1 MKTINLGKTGMKI
14 PAVALGCMRITELD
28 RLNVPD
34 YINHALE
41 LGINFFD
48 HADIYGRGECERIFA
63 DGLSQ
68 LDIPRESIIL
78 QSKCG
83 IVPGKM
89 YDLSY
94 KYIIASVEG
103 ILRRLNTEYLDILLL
118 HRPDALVELE
128 EVAKA
133 FDNLHNSGKV
143 RYFGVSNHRPLQ
155 IELLKKYVSQE
166 ICIDQMQ
173 LSLPFSSMISEGLE
187 ANMQTDGAVDR
198 SGSILDYCRVNDMTM
213 QVWSPFQGKN
223 GTFIDD
229 NNTYPD
235 LNWRLGEL
243 AAKYDTSKTAV
254 AAAWLLRHPA
264 GVQLITGTMSKQ
276 RLSDIASAADI
287 RLTREE
293 WYSLYLSAGHILP

>member
-1 MKTINLGKTGMKI
+1 MKTINLGKTGLKI

-28 RLNVPD
+28 RSEVPG
-34 YINHALE
+34 YIYHTLE
-41 LGINFFD
+41 LGIDFFD
-48 HADIYGRGECERIFA
+48 HADIYGGGECERIFA
-63 DGLSQ
+63 EGLSK

-83 IVPGKM
+83 IIPGKM

-94 KYIIASVEG
+94 KYIIDSVDG

-118 HRPDALVELE
+118 HRPDALVEPE

-133 FDNLHNSGKV
+133 FDDLHKNGKV

-187 ANMQTDGAVDR
+187 ANMQTEGAVDR

-213 QVWSPFQGKN
+213 QVWTPFQGKN

-229 NNTYPD
+229 NDTYPD

-243 AAKYDTSKTAV
+243 AAKYNTSKTGV
-254 AAAWLLRHPA
+254 AAAWLLRQPS
-264 GVQLITGTMSKQ
+264 GVQLIAGTMNKQ

>member
-1 MKTINLGKTGMKI
+1 
-14 PAVALGCMRITELD
+14 
-28 RLNVPD
+28 
-34 YINHALE
+34 
-41 LGINFFD
+41 
-48 HADIYGRGECERIFA
+48 
-63 DGLSQ
+63 
-68 LDIPRESIIL
+68 
-78 QSKCG
+78 
-83 IVPGKM
+83 
-89 YDLSY
+89 
-94 KYIIASVEG
+94 
-103 ILRRLNTEYLDILLL
+103 
-118 HRPDALVELE
+118 
-128 EVAKA
+128 
-133 FDNLHNSGKV
+133 
-143 RYFGVSNHRPLQ
+143 
-155 IELLKKYVSQE
+155 
-166 ICIDQMQ
+166 
-173 LSLPFSSMISEGLE
+173 
-187 ANMQTDGAVDR
+187 MQTDGAVDR

-264 GVQLITGTMSKQ
+264 GVQLITGTMNKQ

>member
-1 MKTINLGKTGMKI
+1 MKTINLGKTGLKI
-14 PAVALGCMRITELD
+14 PSVALGCMRITELD
-28 RLNVPD
+28 RSEV
-34 YINHALE
+34 Y
-41 LGINFFD
+41 
-48 HADIYGRGECERIFA
+48 ADIYGRGECERIFA

-94 KYIIASVEG
+94 KYIIDSVEG

-118 HRPDALVELE
+118 HRPDALVEPE

-133 FDNLHNSGKV
+133 FDDLHNSGKV

-243 AAKYDTSKTAV
+243 AAKYDTSKTAA

-264 GVQLITGTMSKQ
+264 GVQLIAGTMNKQ
-276 RLSDIASAADI
+276 RLSDIAYAADI
-287 RLTREE
+287 SLTREE

>member
-1 MKTINLGKTGMKI
+1 MKTINLGKTGLKI

-28 RLNVPD
+28 RSEVPG
-34 YINHALE
+34 YLYHALE

-63 DGLSQ
+63 EGLTQ

-118 HRPDALVELE
+118 HRPDALVEPE

-133 FDNLHNSGKV
+133 FDDLHNSGKV

-187 ANMQTDGAVDR
+187 VNMQTDGAVDR

-264 GVQLITGTMSKQ
+264 GVQLITGTMNKQ

>member
-48 HADIYGRGECERIFA
+48 HADIYVRGECERIFA

-264 GVQLITGTMSKQ
+264 GVQLITGTMNKQ

-287 RLTREE
+287 SLTREE

>member
-1 MKTINLGKTGMKI
+1 MKTINLGKTGLKI

-28 RLNVPD
+28 RSEVPG
-34 YINHALE
+34 YLYHALE

-63 DGLSQ
+63 EGLTQ

-103 ILRRLNTEYLDILLL
+103 ILRRLNTEYLDILLM
-118 HRPDALVELE
+118 HRPDALVEPE

-133 FDNLHNSGKV
+133 FDDLHNSGKV

-187 ANMQTDGAVDR
+187 VNMQTDGAVDR

-243 AAKYDTSKTAV
+243 AAKYNTSKTAV
-254 AAAWLLRHPA
+254 AASWLLRHPA
-264 GVQLITGTMSKQ
+264 GVQLIAGTMNKQ

-287 RLTREE
+287 SLTREE
-293 WYSLYLSAGHILP
+293 WYSMYLSAGHILP

>member
-1 MKTINLGKTGMKI
+1 MKTINLGKTGLKI
-14 PAVALGCMRITELD
+14 PSVALGCMRITELD
-28 RLNVPD
+28 RSEV
-34 YINHALE
+34 Y
-41 LGINFFD
+41 
-48 HADIYGRGECERIFA
+48 ADIYGRGECERIFA

-94 KYIIASVEG
+94 KYIIDSVEG
-103 ILRRLNTEYLDILLL
+103 ILRRLNTEYLDIPLL
-118 HRPDALVELE
+118 HRSDALVEAV

-133 FDNLHNSGKV
+133 FDDLHNSGKV

-243 AAKYDTSKTAV
+243 AAKYDTSKTAA

-264 GVQLITGTMSKQ
+264 GVQLIAGTMNKQ
-276 RLSDIASAADI
+276 RLSDIAYAADI
-287 RLTREE
+287 SLTREE

>member
-1 MKTINLGKTGMKI
+1 MKTINLGKTGLKI

-28 RLNVPD
+28 RSEVPG
-34 YINHALE
+34 YLNHALE

-48 HADIYGRGECERIFA
+48 YADIYGRGECERIFA

-94 KYIIASVEG
+94 KYIIDSVEG

-118 HRPDALVELE
+118 HRPDALVEPE

-133 FDNLHNSGKV
+133 FDDLHNSGKV

-243 AAKYDTSKTAV
+243 AAKYDTSKTAA

-264 GVQLITGTMSKQ
+264 GVQLIAGTMNKQ

-287 RLTREE
+287 SLTREE

>member
-14 PAVALGCMRITELD
+14 PAVALGCMRIIELD
-28 RLNVPD
+28 RLDVPD

-63 DGLSQ
+63 EGLSQ

-83 IVPGKM
+83 IVSGKM

-264 GVQLITGTMSKQ
+264 GVQLITGTMNKQ

>member
-1 MKTINLGKTGMKI
+1 MKTINLGKTGLKI

-28 RLNVPD
+28 RSEVPD
-34 YINHALE
+34 YLNHALE

-48 HADIYGRGECERIFA
+48 YADIYGRGECERIFA

-94 KYIIASVEG
+94 KYIIDSVEG

-118 HRPDALVELE
+118 HRPDALVEPE

-133 FDNLHNSGKV
+133 FDDLHNSGKV

-243 AAKYDTSKTAV
+243 AAKYDTSKTAA

-264 GVQLITGTMSKQ
+264 GVQLIAGTMNKQ

-287 RLTREE
+287 SLTREE

>member
-1 MKTINLGKTGMKI
+1 MKTINLGKTGLKI

-28 RLNVPD
+28 RSEVPG
-34 YINHALE
+34 YLYHALE

-63 DGLSQ
+63 EGLTQ

-118 HRPDALVELE
+118 HRPDALVEPE

-133 FDNLHNSGKV
+133 FDDLHNSGKV

-243 AAKYDTSKTAV
+243 AAKYNTSKTAV

-264 GVQLITGTMSKQ
+264 GVQLIAGTMNKQ

-287 RLTREE
+287 SLTREE

>member
-264 GVQLITGTMSKQ
+264 GVQLITGTMNKQ

>member
-1 MKTINLGKTGMKI
+1 MKTINLGKTGLKI

-28 RLNVPD
+28 RSEVPD
-34 YINHALE
+34 YLNHALE

-48 HADIYGRGECERIFA
+48 YADIYGRGECERIFA

-94 KYIIASVEG
+94 KYIIDSVEG

-118 HRPDALVELE
+118 HRPDALVEPE

-133 FDNLHNSGKV
+133 FDDLHNSGKV

-264 GVQLITGTMSKQ
+264 GVQLITGTMNKQ

>member
-48 HADIYGRGECERIFA
+48 HADIYVRGECERIFA

-264 GVQLITGTMSKQ
+264 GVQLITGTMNKQ

>member
-1 MKTINLGKTGMKI
+1 MKTINLEKTGLKI

-28 RLNVPD
+28 RSEVPG
-34 YINHALE
+34 YLYHALE

-63 DGLSQ
+63 EGLTQ

-118 HRPDALVELE
+118 HRPDALVEPE

-133 FDNLHNSGKV
+133 FDDLHNSGKV

-187 ANMQTDGAVDR
+187 VNMQTDGAVDR

-264 GVQLITGTMSKQ
+264 GVQLITGTMNKQ

>member
-1 MKTINLGKTGMKI
+1 MKTINLGKTGLKI

-28 RLNVPD
+28 RSEVPD
-34 YINHALE
+34 YLNHALE

-264 GVQLITGTMSKQ
+264 GVQLITGTMNKQ